1 MGETKLM
8 GKAFGDEILR
18 RLTETAEQG
27 CSVSMEQVDKN
38 NGQKR
43 EGIVIRAEESRI
55 SPVFYL
61 EVMYEQYLQGM
72 SLDELI
78 EGIWQFYWDEA
89 SKQQFDVN
97 DFTDWSR
104 VKSRLFLRVVSTDM
118 NREAMETTIHK
129 EILDLSAV
137 VYVRLDHP
145 VGDGVASVMVRKEHL
160 ALWQQHE
167 EDVYALALQNT
178 RQENISFV
186 SITNAISRMLSG
198 EERELL
204 FDDERMAM
212 ESPLFVLTNEAQ
224 LFGAV
229 YMLLPEIMDRI
240 ADEKGDDLYI
250 LPSSIHEI
258 LVLAASKVHNLSCLR
273 DLVQDVNEMQ
283 VPVEQRLSNHV
294 YRYSKG
300 TGLAIAA

>member
-8 GKAFGDEILR
+8 GKAFGDEIFR
-18 RLTETAEQG
+18 RLAETAEQG

-43 EGIVIRAEESRI
+43 EGIVIRAERSRI

-61 EVMYEQYLQGM
+61 DVMYEQYLQGM
-72 SLDELI
+72 SLEELI
-78 EGIWQFYWDEA
+78 EGIWKFYWEEA
-89 SKQQFDVN
+89 RKKQFDVN
-97 DFTDWSR
+97 DFMDWSK
-104 VKSRLFLRVVSTDM
+104 VKNRLYLRVLSTEM
-118 NREAMETTIHK
+118 NQEAMETTIHK

-145 VGDGVASVMVRKEHL
+145 SGDGVASVMVRKEHL

-167 EDVYALALQNT
+167 EDVYALALHNT

-186 SITNAISRMLSG
+186 SITNEISGMLSE

-204 FDDERMAM
+204 FDNELLTM
-212 ESPLFVLTNEAQ
+212 ESPLFVLTNEAK

-229 YMLLPEIMDRI
+229 YMLLPEVLDQIV
-240 ADEKGDDLYI
+240 DEKGDDIYI

-258 LVLAASKVHNLSCLR
+258 LILKTSELNDPPRLQHM
-273 DLVQDVNEMQ
+273 VQDINEMQ
-283 VPVEQRLSNHV
+283 VPMEQRLSNHV
-294 YRYSKG
+294 YRYSKEN
-300 TGLAIAA
+300 GLAIAA

>member
-8 GKAFGDEILR
+8 GKTFGDEILH
-18 RLTETAEQG
+18 RLAETAEQG
-27 CSVSMEQVDKN
+27 CSVIMEQVDKN

-43 EGIVIRAEESRI
+43 EGIVIRAEGSRI

-61 EVMYEQYLQGM
+61 DVMYEQYLQGM
-72 SLDELI
+72 SLEKLI
-78 EGIWQFYWDEA
+78 EEIWQFYWKETRE
-89 SKQQFDVN
+89 QQFDVN

-104 VKSRLFLRVVSTDM
+104 VKSRLFLRVISTDM
-118 NREAMETTIHK
+118 NREVLEDAIHK
-129 EILDLSAV
+129 EILDLSVV

-145 VGDGVASVMVRKEHL
+145 SGDGVASVMVKKEHL

-178 RQENISFV
+178 RQEDISFV
-186 SITNAISRMLSG
+186 SITNAISGMLSV
-198 EERELL
+198 EERELFL
-204 FDDERMAM
+204 DDERMAM

-229 YMLLPEIMDRI
+229 HMLLPEVMDRI

-258 LVLAASKVHNLSCLR
+258 LVLAASKVHDLSCLR
-273 DLVQDVNEMQ
+273 DLVQNVNEMQ
-283 VPVEQRLSNHV
+283 VPVEQRLSYHV

-300 TGLAIAA
+300 VGLAIAA

>member
-1 MGETKLM
+1 MGETKLV

-18 RLTETAEQG
+18 RLVETAEQD

-43 EGIVIRAEESRI
+43 EGIVIRAERSRI

-61 EVMYEQYLQGM
+61 DVMYEQYLQGM
-72 SLDELI
+72 SLEELI
-78 EGIWQFYWDEA
+78 EGIWKFYWGEA
-89 SKQQFDVN
+89 RKKQFDVN
-97 DFTDWSR
+97 DFMDWSK
-104 VKSRLFLRVVSTDM
+104 VKNRLYLRVVSTEM
-118 NREAMETTIHK
+118 NREVLETTIHK

-145 VGDGVASVMVRKEHL
+145 SGDGVASVMVRKEHL
-160 ALWQQHE
+160 ALWQQCE
-167 EDVYALALQNT
+167 EDVYALALHNT

-186 SITNAISRMLSG
+186 SITNSISGMLSE

-204 FDDERMAM
+204 FDDKLMAM
-212 ESPLFVLTNEAQ
+212 ESPLFVLTNEAK

-229 YMLLPEIMDRI
+229 YMFLPEVMDEI

-258 LVLAASKVHNLSCLR
+258 LILKTSELDDPPRLQHM
-273 DLVQDVNEMQ
+273 VQDINEMQ
-283 VPVEQRLSNHV
+283 VPIEQRLSNHV
-294 YRYSKG
+294 YRYSKEN
-300 TGLAIAA
+300 GLAIAA

>member
-1 MGETKLM
+1 MGETKLV

-18 RLTETAEQG
+18 RLVETAEQD
-27 CSVSMEQVDKN
+27 CSVSFEQVDKN
-38 NGQKR
+38 NSQKR
-43 EGIVIRAEESRI
+43 EGIVIRTKGSRL

-61 EVMYEQYLQGM
+61 DVMYEQYLQGM

-78 EGIWQFYWDEA
+78 EGIWKFYWDEA

-97 DFTDWSR
+97 DFMDWSR
-104 VKSRLFLRVVSTDM
+104 VKSRLFLRVVSTEM
-118 NREAMETTIHK
+118 NREALETTIHK

-145 VGDGVASVMVRKEHL
+145 SGDGIASVSIRKEHL
-160 ALWQQHE
+160 MLWQQCE
-167 EDVYALALQNT
+167 EDVYAIASQNT

-186 SITNAISRMLSG
+186 SITNSISGMLSE

-204 FDDERMAM
+204 LDDKRMAM
-212 ESPLFVLTNEAQ
+212 ESPLFVLTNEAK

-229 YMLLPEIMDRI
+229 CMLLPEVMDQI
-240 ADEKGDDLYI
+240 VDKKEDDLYL

-258 LVLAASKVHNLSCLR
+258 LILKTSELNDPLR
-273 DLVQDVNEMQ
+273 LQHMVQDINEMQ
-283 VPVEQRLSNHV
+283 VPIEQRLSNHV
-294 YRYSKG
+294 YRYSKEH
-300 TGLAIAA
+300 GLEIAA

>member
-1 MGETKLM
+1 MGETKLV

-18 RLTETAEQG
+18 RLVETAEQD

-43 EGIVIRAEESRI
+43 EGIVIRAERSRI

-61 EVMYEQYLQGM
+61 DVMYEQYLQGM
-72 SLDELI
+72 SLEELI
-78 EGIWQFYWDEA
+78 EGIWKFYWGEA
-89 SKQQFDVN
+89 RKKQFDVN
-97 DFTDWSR
+97 DFMDWSK
-104 VKSRLFLRVVSTDM
+104 VKNRLYLRVVSTEM
-118 NREAMETTIHK
+118 NREVLETTIHK

-145 VGDGVASVMVRKEHL
+145 SGDGVASAMVRKEHL

-167 EDVYALALQNT
+167 EDVYALALHNT

-186 SITNAISRMLSG
+186 SITNSISGMLSE

-204 FDDERMAM
+204 LDDKLMAM
-212 ESPLFVLTNEAQ
+212 ESPLFVLTNEEK

-229 YMLLPEIMDRI
+229 CMLLPEVMDQI
-240 ADEKGDDLYI
+240 VDEKGDDLYL

-258 LVLAASKVHNLSCLR
+258 LILKTSELNDPPQLQHM
-273 DLVQDVNEMQ
+273 VQDINEMQ
-283 VPVEQRLSNHV
+283 VPIEQRLSNHV
-294 YRYSKG
+294 YRYSKEH
-300 TGLAIAA
+300 GLEIAA